1 MCDKR
6 KRFNSALT
14 FEEFVDYHNQL
25 PDTPQLKPIK
35 QSAFFI
41 PELDL
46 ANDVSQ
52 NQLNMPLQTILEE
65 EPTSP
70 KEIMKTKKSI
80 RKRQRFFSENSQYSV
95 INILER
101 KLQKKKTCIPT
112 PQNYDSLS
120 QPIMI

>member
-14 FEEFVDYHNQL
+14 FEEFVDYHNEI
-25 PDTPQLKPIK
+25 PETPQLKPIN
-35 QSAFFI
+35 QSSYYV

-46 ANDVSQ
+46 TNDVSQ
-52 NQLNMPLQTILEE
+52 TQLNIPLQTIFEE
-65 EPTSP
+65 ELPSP

-95 INILER
+95 ISILER
-101 KLQKKKTCIPT
+101 KLQRKKSFIVP
-112 PQNYDSLS
+112 YFEL
-120 QPIMI
+120 

>member
-52 NQLNMPLQTILEE
+52 TQLNIPLETILEE
-65 EPTSP
+65 ELTSP
-70 KEIMKTKKSI
+70 KEIIKAKKSI
-80 RKRQRFFSENSQYSV
+80 KKRQRFFSENSQYTV

-101 KLQKKKTCIPT
+101 RLQKKKSYIPT
-112 PQNYDSLS
+112 LFEL
-120 QPIMI
+120 

>member
-14 FEEFVDYHNQL
+14 FEEFVDQHNQL

-35 QSAFFI
+35 QSTLFI

-101 KLQKKKTCIPT
+101 KLQKKKTLIPT